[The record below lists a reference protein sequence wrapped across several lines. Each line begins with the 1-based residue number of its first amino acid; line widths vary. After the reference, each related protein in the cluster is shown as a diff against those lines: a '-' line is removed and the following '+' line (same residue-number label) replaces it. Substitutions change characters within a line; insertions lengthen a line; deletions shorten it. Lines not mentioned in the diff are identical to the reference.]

1 MSIMVNSGSHVSR
14 VMYGNSRIVSVWEGN
29 QLKFPNGL
37 LRNNNTSTGYTNKDG
52 ICQLGFKASESGVQ
66 MGSSAHVST
75 YQAPSYYNN
84 FRVFQVNSSSYY
96 YFRYKTT
103 LYNTMSPG
111 SVISLRIAKLIY
123 NTITGIYD
131 NNQIIASSDDITIL
145 YGETK
150 TIDWGDGLYV
160 PMTPYNLYC
169 FCLSVNARGCIES
182 NASASLIYRG

>member
-1 MSIMVNSGSHVSR
+1 MSIMVNGGSHVQR
-14 VMYGNSRIVSVWEGN
+14 VMYGNARIVSVWEGN

-37 LRNNNTSTGYTNKDG
+37 LRNNNASTGYANRDG
-52 ICQLGFKASESGVQ
+52 ICQLGFRSGENGVQ

-75 YQAPSYYNN
+75 YQAPNNYND

-96 YFRYKTT
+96 HFRYKTT
-103 LYNTMSPG
+103 LYNTIPTG
-111 SVISLRIAKLIY
+111 SNIRLRIAKLIY
-123 NTITGIYD
+123 NSSTGLYD
-131 NNQIIASSDDITIL
+131 NNQIVHETDKIPIA

-169 FCLSVNARGCIES
+169 FCLDTLAMYCIES
-182 NASASLIYRG
+182 NAHASLVYRG

>member
-1 MSIMVNSGSHVSR
+1 MSIMVNSGSHVGR
-14 VMYGNSRIVSVWEGN
+14 VMYGNTRIISAWEGN

-37 LRNNNTSTGYTNKDG
+37 IRNNNASTGYTNRDG
-52 ICQLGFKASESGVQ
+52 ICQLGFKSSESGVQ

-75 YQAPSYYNN
+75 YQAPNNYNN

-111 SVISLRIAKLIY
+111 STLRLHIAKLIY
-123 NTITGIYD
+123 NSNTGLYD
-131 NNQIIASSDDITIL
+131 NNQTVASTDFISIA

-150 TIDWGDGLYV
+150 TVDWGEGLYV

-169 FCLSVNARGCIES
+169 FCLDDIARLCIES
-182 NASASLIYRG
+182 NAHASLIYRG